1 MIKNETVGY
10 KNPPKSTRFQ
20 PGLSGNPSGRPK
32 KQKTIASEIV
42 DELDNLITVRQGG
55 RRITKAR
62 AIANAL
68 VQLAIDGDLRAVTTV
83 LSVTASSDHDIV
95 QNSNDDQ
102 AIVDSFVERE
112 IRRRAAKTND
122 SSRKD
127 SQ

>member
-122 SSRKD
+122 LSRKD
-127 SQ
+127 LQ